1 MQTGRSKHSWI
12 LAIDQGGHASRAL
25 IMDQQARIHAQA
37 SVPIS
42 ARPVSDGLASAHIE
56 YEPEEMLTSLRQAI
70 EQATESIDCRQIMA
84 AGLATQRSNI
94 ICWDRHSGQSLSP
107 IISWQDRRAH
117 QWLMTKQAHSGDVH
131 ALTGLF
137 LSAHY
142 GASKLNWCLNN
153 IDAVRRAHNN
163 GSLAWGPMSSW
174 LIYRL
179 CREQTLAC
187 DAVNASRT
195 LLWSLEQCDWSA
207 ELLKLFELPA
217 DGLPQCVANNH
228 EFGTLEVNGHDIPLR
243 LVTGDQAAAL
253 YAFGEPRSDN
263 AYITVGTGAFVLN
276 PGDRDAIIDD
286 QLLSSIV
293 NLDDH
298 GPRFVT
304 EGTVNGAGSA
314 LDYYAEHFN
323 RPDYLDRLPVWLERS
338 DDPPLFLNG
347 YSGLGTP
354 FMQADFPCRFI
365 GDGDE
370 INRLVAVI
378 ESIVFLLSCNLERM
392 RVINPSIRNIVIG
405 GGLARLDGFCQRL
418 ADLGLPVRRPA
429 QVETTC
435 QGLAWLLFQH
445 LDEDAGRDIADQ
457 CRASLHTGSTF
468 VPRENLQLGQRYQ
481 RWRQLMEDELQ
492 HGR

>member
-1 MQTGRSKHSWI
+1 MQTGGNGHSRV
-12 LAIDQGGHASRAL
+12 LVIDQGGHASRAL
-25 IMDQQARIHAQA
+25 IMDQQGRIHAQA

-42 ARPVSDGLASAHIE
+42 ARTVSDGHASAHIE
-56 YEPEEMLTSLRQAI
+56 YEPEEMLASLRQAI
-70 EQATESIDCRQIMA
+70 AQATGSIDCRQILA

-94 ICWDRHSGQSLSP
+94 ICWDRHSGKSLSP

-117 QWLMTKQAHSGDVH
+117 RWLTTKQPHSDAVH

-137 LSAHY
+137 MSAHY

-153 IDAVRRAHNN
+153 IDAVRRASND

-174 LIYRL
+174 LVFRL
-179 CREQTLAC
+179 CREQALVC

-195 LLWSLEQCDWSA
+195 LLWSLEQCDWST

-217 DGLPQCVANNH
+217 DGLPRCVANNH
-228 EFGTLEVNGHDIPLR
+228 DFGTLEVNGHDIPLR

-253 YAFGEPRSDN
+253 YAFGEPQSDS

-276 PGDRDAIIDD
+276 PGGRDAIIDK

-298 GPRFVT
+298 GPRFVN

-314 LDYYAEHFN
+314 LDDYAERFDL
-323 RPDYLDRLPVWLERS
+323 PDYLDQLPTWLTAAG
-338 DDPPLFLNG
+338 DPPLFLNG

-354 FMQADFPCRFI
+354 YMRADFPCRFI

-378 ESIVFLLSCNLERM
+378 ESIVFLLTCNLERM
-392 RVINPSIRNIVIG
+392 RVINPSIQDIVIG

-418 ADLGLPVRRPA
+418 ADLNLPVRRPA

-445 LDEDAGRDIADQ
+445 LDEQAGRDIAHQ
-457 CRASLHTGSTF
+457 CAISLQTGHTF
-468 VPRENLQLGQRYQ
+468 VPQKNPQLEQRYQ
-481 RWRQLMEDELQ
+481 RWRKQMEDELQ